1 MSDSTFSVVTSIFT
15 VGGLVG
21 SVSANVMM
29 DRWGRRGATKLS
41 AVMTAVGALL
51 MAVSSS
57 VFLLLVGR

>member
-57 VFLLLVGR
+57 VFSLLVGR